1 MHYAVLRYFIGRFLS
16 CYIENTDLCRKGRII
31 FMKILILNS
40 SPRRNGNISKMLEA
54 MKQEIECCN
63 AEAVYV
69 RVPELKV
76 HPCIGCMKCRS
87 SLRCCL
93 PEDDAQRVLQSIRD
107 ADALIIGAP
116 CYWGNMP
123 GELKVLFDRM
133 VYGMMGENSLGMPLA
148 LHKGKKV
155 IIVSTCTTSYPFNIL
170 YNQTRGVVKALKEIL
185 KWSGFKVVKAIEKGG
200 TRKHPDLT
208 SKEILHCKRAV
219 HKLL

>member
-1 MHYAVLRYFIGRFLS
+1 
-16 CYIENTDLCRKGRII
+16 
-31 FMKILILNS
+31 MKILILNS
-40 SPRRNGNISKMLEA
+40 SPRKNGNISKMLET

-76 HPCIGCMKCRS
+76 RPCIGCMKCRS

-116 CYWGNMP
+116 CYWGN
-123 GELKVLFDRM
+123 
-133 VYGMMGENSLGMPLA
+133 
-148 LHKGKKV
+148 
-155 IIVSTCTTSYPFNIL
+155 I
-170 YNQTRGVVKALKEIL
+170 VKALKEIL

-208 SKEILHCKRAV
+208 SKEISHCKRAV

>member
-1 MHYAVLRYFIGRFLS
+1 
-16 CYIENTDLCRKGRII
+16 
-31 FMKILILNS
+31 MKILILNS

-76 HPCIGCMKCRS
+76 RPCIGCMKCRS

-155 IIVSTCTTSYPFNIL
+155 IIVSTCTTPYPFNIL
-170 YNQTRGVVKALKEIL
+170 YNQTRGGSESPQGNIKVERLQSCESHREGWHQKA
-185 KWSGFKVVKAIEKGG
+185 SGFDFQRDI
-200 TRKHPDLT
+200 TL
-208 SKEILHCKRAV
+208 
-219 HKLL
+219 